1 MKGLV
6 AILFVA
12 LSGASLPA
20 RADAGHGAIG
30 RAGDPGKVDR
40 VIHIVA
46 SEFRFSPARVSVKR
60 GQTIRFVVSN
70 EGKLAHEMMLGTMA
84 ELNEHAALMRRFPN
98 MEHDEPNQVSVAPG
112 ATGEIVWRFTRSGV
126 VDFACLIPGH
136 MEAGMAGAVKVRK

>member
-1 MKGLV
+1 MRGLV
-6 AILFVA
+6 AILFAA
-12 LSGASLPA
+12 LLGASLPA
-20 RADAGHGAIG
+20 RADAGHDAIG

-40 VIHIVA
+40 VVEIVA

-60 GQTIRFVVSN
+60 GQTIRFLVRN
-70 EGKLAHEMMLGTMA
+70 EGRLAHEMMLGTMA
-84 ELNEHAALMRRFPN
+84 ELKEHAALMRRFPN

-112 ATGEIVWRFTRSGV
+112 GTGEIVWRFTRSGV